1 MSTILKEDILRQ
13 KHSDNANKEKI
24 DKIMDTIVDQS
35 KTTNQED
42 TKVKVETSSGPL
54 KPVESKSITES
65 IFSSEILIDGE
76 NRPDIDELKNRLTQ
90 ELKPSNEIESIIVDR
105 IISSMWRLKRCL
117 KIEGQMMDYAASCI
131 QEYEQGFFR
140 TRKRPDDELKQLKAL
155 KIAEDKTRLK
165 DLSEYENM
173 LERQIYRALDKL
185 NKLKKQESKQERK
198 TSRKNK

>member
-105 IISSMWRLKRCL
+105 IISSVWRLKRCL